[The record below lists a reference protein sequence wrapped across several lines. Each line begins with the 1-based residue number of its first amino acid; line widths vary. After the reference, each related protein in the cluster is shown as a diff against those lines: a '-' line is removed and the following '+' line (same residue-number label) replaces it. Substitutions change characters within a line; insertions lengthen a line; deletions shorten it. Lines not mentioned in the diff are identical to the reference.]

1 MSADLIA
8 GATGVSIGRSVERLV
23 SIEERVVLVNAR
35 GEMTGSAPKSSI
47 HNGETPRHLGFSCYV
62 VNDAGQVLLT
72 RRAAEKLTWPS
83 VWTNSCCGHPAVDE
97 TLRQA
102 VARRLDHELALTPSR
117 LSMMLADFSYRAVMD
132 NGVTENELCPVM
144 AVMVDSDPTP
154 NPAEVDDYR
163 WISWEHLRLR
173 AAERPETL
181 SPWAVAQIGQLA
193 GHGSPLTWFGG
204 TGPTGHRRSAI
215 GLDVPIRATSIA
227 LPWKTPEPLDPVR
240 APVDRLLAE
249 HLAACEVEVA
259 DLEPVATQV
268 THRIR
273 ELVLTGG
280 KRLRPAF
287 VYWGHR
293 AAGADHDDGVLTAA
307 AALELLHTF
316 ALIHDDVMDRSDRR
330 RGHPSIHRALAR
342 QHADDGLDGD
352 HDWFGLSAAVLAG
365 DLAAVWADR
374 LFESTP
380 MAPDAVARARAVY
393 AQLRIEVMV
402 GQFMDLR
409 LAGSPAGDEAS
420 AHRVALLKSGRYTVT
435 RPLQLGA
442 QLAGAPNHVINLL
455 GRFGDEIGVAFQLCD
470 DILGV
475 FGSPFETGKST
486 VDDLREGKRTVLVI
500 KALESA
506 TGPSRRFLQT
516 CLGAPDLSERDASRC
531 RDIIEES
538 GARRAVARMIDRH
551 HAEALHALASLDA
564 GPARCALEDLAVSA
578 CERDR

>member
-1 MSADLIA
+1 
-8 GATGVSIGRSVERLV
+8 
-23 SIEERVVLVNAR
+23 
-35 GEMTGSAPKSSI
+35 
-47 HNGETPRHLGFSCYV
+47 
-62 VNDAGQVLLT
+62 
-72 RRAAEKLTWPS
+72 RAAVKLTWPS
-83 VWTNSCCGHPAVDE
+83 VWTNGCCGHPAVDE
-97 TLRQA
+97 TLRHA
-102 VARRLDHELALTPSR
+102 VARRLDHELDLTPR
-117 LSMMLADFSYRAVMD
+117 QLAMMLDDFSYRAVMD
-132 NGVTENELCPVM
+132 NGVAENELCPVM
-144 AVMVDSDPTP
+144 AAMVDRDPTP

-163 WISWEHLRLR
+163 WVSWDDLRRR

-193 GHGSPLTWFGG
+193 GRGSPLTWFGG
-204 TGPTGHRRSAI
+204 AGPSGRRRSAI
-215 GLDVPIRATSIA
+215 GLDVPIRATSRA
-227 LPWKTPEPLDPVR
+227 LPWTTPGPLEPVR

-249 HLAACEVEVA
+249 HLAACEAEVS
-259 DLEPVATQV
+259 DLEPMATQV
-268 THRIR
+268 AGRIR
-273 ELVLTGG
+273 ELVLAGG

-293 AAGADHDDGVLTAA
+293 AGGADHDDGVLTAA

-316 ALIHDDVMDRSDRR
+316 ALIHDDVMDHSDWR
-330 RGHPSIHRALAR
+330 RGQPSLHRALAR
-342 QHADDGLDGD
+342 QHADDGLVGD

-380 MAPDAVARARAVY
+380 MAADAVARARTVY

-409 LAGSPAGDEAS
+409 LAGSPTGDEAG
-420 AHRVALLKSGRYTVT
+420 ARRVALLKSGRYTVT

-442 QLAGAPNHVINLL
+442 RLAGAPDHVVDLL
-455 GRFGDEIGVAFQLCD
+455 GRFGDEIGVAFQLRD
-470 DILGV
+470 DLLGV
-475 FGSPFETGKST
+475 FGSPHETGKSA

-506 TGPSRRFLQT
+506 TGPSRRFLET
-516 CLGAPDLSERDASRC
+516 SLGAPDLADGDAARC

-551 HAEALHALASLDA
+551 HARALRALASLDA

-578 CERDR
+578 CERER